1 MNAPLLSR
9 GHLSSE
15 AIDLLL
21 LAALSAPE
29 ATEAQAHLDGCDD
42 CRARWKELNE
52 DKQRF
57 EQFVFART
65 LPKVEAR
72 VARERS
78 VFGGDSFFAR
88 FKFQLLLPVL
98 GVAAAV
104 ALVMTMG
111 PGTQT
116 EDDVYVGI
124 KGGKAAGAQ
133 PSLEVFAVR
142 GSGGVFQVAAG
153 AKLQPKDRIGFM
165 VNTAGAKYLMVAS
178 RDGAG
183 VFSVYHPFGA
193 QQSEPVSQTK
203 SKVELPTKVELD
215 ETLGSERVVAVLS
228 DEPVTAQQ
236 VEEALKADPQ
246 NPKLPGVRF
255 VTTEFVKVAP

>member
-21 LAALSAPE
+21 LAALSPPE
-29 ATEAQAHLDGCDD
+29 ANEAKQHLDGCDD
-42 CRARWKELNE
+42 CRGRWRELND

-72 VARERS
+72 VAADRAGF
-78 VFGGDSFFAR
+78 FGR
-88 FKFQLLLPVL
+88 FKLQLLLPIL
-98 GVAAAV
+98 GVAAALAIV
-104 ALVMTMG
+104 ASMG

-124 KGGKAAGAQ
+124 KGGQSQ
-133 PSLEVFAVR
+133 PTLELFAVR
-142 GSGGVFQVAAG
+142 GSGGSFPVTAG
-153 AKLQPKDRIGFM
+153 VTLQPRDKIRFV
-165 VNTAGAKYLMVAS
+165 VNPAGAKYLIVAS

-183 VFSVYHPFGA
+183 VFSVYHPYGA
-193 QQSEPVSQTK
+193 QQSQPVAAVK
-203 SKVELPTKVELD
+203 AKLELPDSVELD
-215 ETLGSERVVAVLS
+215 ATLGAERVVAAFS
-228 DEPVTAQQ
+228 EEPVSAQK
-236 VEEALKADPQ
+236 VEAALRADPK

>member
-1 MNAPLLSR
+1 MNAQLLSR

-21 LAALSAPE
+21 LAALSPPE
-29 ATEAQAHLDGCDD
+29 ANEAKQHLDGCDD
-42 CRARWKELNE
+42 CRARWRELNE

-72 VARERS
+72 VASERAGF
-78 VFGGDSFFAR
+78 FGR
-88 FKFQLLLPVL
+88 FKLAFLIPAL
-98 GVAAAV
+98 GLAAALAVV
-104 ALVMTMG
+104 ATTG

-116 EDDVYVGI
+116 EDDLYVGI
-124 KGGKAAGAQ
+124 KGSKAE

-142 GSGGVFQVAAG
+142 GAGGVFPVTAG
-153 AKLQPKDRIGFM
+153 VTLQPKDRIGFM

-178 RDGAG
+178 QDGAG
-183 VFSVYHPFGA
+183 VFSVYHPYGA
-193 QQSEPVSQTK
+193 QRSQPVAP
-203 SKVELPTKVELD
+203 SKVKLDVPTKVELD
-215 ETLGSERVVAVLS
+215 GTLGSERIVAVLS
-228 DEPVTAQQ
+228 DEPVTAEQ
-236 VEEALKADPQ
+236 VEAALKADPK

-255 VTTEFVKVAP
+255 VGTEFVKVAP

>member
-1 MNAPLLSR
+1 MNALLSR

-21 LAALSAPE
+21 LAALPTAE
-29 ATEAQAHLDGCDD
+29 ANEARAHLDNCDD
-42 CRARWKELNE
+42 CRNRWRELNE

-72 VARERS
+72 VAANRAGF
-78 VFGGDSFFAR
+78 FGR
-88 FKFQLLLPVL
+88 FKLQFLVPAL
-98 GVAAAV
+98 GLAAALAVV
-104 ALVMTMG
+104 ATTG

-124 KGGKAAGAQ
+124 KGGQ
-133 PSLEVFAVR
+133 PQPTLEVFAVR
-142 GSGGVFQVAAG
+142 GAGGAFPVAPG
-153 AKLQPKDRIGFM
+153 VTLQPKDKIRFV
-165 VNTAGAKYLMVAS
+165 VNPAGAKYLIVAS

-193 QQSEPVSQTK
+193 QQSQPVAAK
-203 SKVELPTKVELD
+203 SKLELPGAVELD
-215 ETLGSERVVAVLS
+215 ATLGAERLVAAFSEEPLS
-228 DEPVTAQQ
+228 AEQ
-236 VEEALKADPQ
+236 VEAALKADPK

>member
-1 MNAPLLSR
+1 MNALTR

-15 AIDLLL
+15 TIDLLL
-21 LAALSAPE
+21 LSALSAPE
-29 ATEAQAHLDGCDD
+29 ANQAKEHLDTCAH
-42 CRARWKELNE
+42 CKQRWQELNE

-72 VARERS
+72 VQAERQ
-78 VFGGDSFFAR
+78 GFFAR
-88 FKFQLLLPVL
+88 FKLQILIPAIGL
-98 GVAAAV
+98 AAAFAV
-104 ALVMTMG
+104 VSAF

-124 KGGKAAGAQ
+124 KGGQ
-133 PSLEVFAVR
+133 PSLDVFAVR
-142 GSGGVFQVAAG
+142 GESGAFQVKGG
-153 AKLQPKDRIGFM
+153 AKLQPSDKIRFV
-165 VNTAGAKYLMVAS
+165 VNPAGAKYLLVAS

-193 QQSEPVSQTK
+193 EKSQPVADK
-203 SKVELPTKVELD
+203 NAKVELPGAVELD
-215 ETLGSERVVAVLS
+215 ATLGTEHIVAAFSEEPLS
-228 DEPVTAQQ
+228 ATQ
-236 VEEALKADPQ
+236 VKEALEADPK

-255 VTTEFVKVAP
+255 VTVEFAKVAP

>member
-21 LAALSAPE
+21 LAALSPPE
-29 ATEAQAHLDGCDD
+29 ANEAKQHLDGCDD
-42 CRARWKELNE
+42 CRNRWRELNE

-72 VARERS
+72 VAADRAGF
-78 VFGGDSFFAR
+78 FGR
-88 FKFQLLLPVL
+88 FKLQFLIPVL
-98 GVAAAV
+98 GIAAAA
-104 ALVMTMG
+104 ALVSTMG

-124 KGGKAAGAQ
+124 KGSQSLQ
-133 PSLEVFAVR
+133 PSLEIFAVR
-142 GSGGVFQVAAG
+142 GSGGAFVVAPG
-153 AKLQPKDRIGFM
+153 VSLQPKDRIRFV
-165 VNTAGAKYLMVAS
+165 VNPAGGKYLILAS

-183 VFSVYHPFGA
+183 VFSVYYPFGA
-193 QQSEPVSQTK
+193 QQSQPLATAK
-203 SKVELPTKVELD
+203 SKVELPGAVELD
-215 ETLGSERVVAVLS
+215 GTLGEERLVAAFS
-228 DEPVTAQQ
+228 DEPLTAEQ
-236 VEEALKADPQ
+236 VESALKADPK

>member
-1 MNAPLLSR
+1 MNALLSR

-21 LAALSAPE
+21 LAALPAPE
-29 ATEAQAHLDGCDD
+29 ANEAKQHLDGCDD
-42 CRARWKELNE
+42 CRARWQQLNE

-72 VARERS
+72 VAAARE
-78 VFGGDSFFAR
+78 GFFAR
-88 FKFQLLLPVL
+88 FKLKLLIPIL
-98 GVAAAV
+98 GVATALAV
-104 ALVMTMG
+104 VATMG

-116 EDDVYVGI
+116 EDDLYVGI
-124 KGGKAAGAQ
+124 KGAAQ
-133 PSLEVFAVR
+133 PTLEVFAVR
-142 GSGGVFQVAAG
+142 GAGGVFLVTAG
-153 AKLQPKDRIGFM
+153 VTLQPKDRIGFM

-193 QQSEPVSQTK
+193 QQSQPVGPTK
-203 SKVELPTKVELD
+203 TKLELPTKVELD
-215 ETLGSERVVAVLS
+215 ETLGAERVVAVLS

-236 VEEALKADPQ
+236 VEAALKADPK
-246 NPKLPGVRF
+246 NPQLPGVRF
-255 VTTEFVKVAP
+255 VATEFVKVAP

>member
-21 LAALSAPE
+21 LAALSDPE
-29 ATEAQAHLDGCDD
+29 AAEARAHLEGCQD
-42 CRARWKELNE
+42 CKVRWDELNQ

-72 VARERS
+72 VAADRAGF
-78 VFGGDSFFAR
+78 FGR
-88 FKFQLLLPVL
+88 FKLQLLIPLL
-98 GVAAAV
+98 GVATAL
-104 ALVMTMG
+104 ALVATMG

-124 KGGKAAGAQ
+124 KGGQ

-142 GSGGVFQVAAG
+142 GAGGVFQVTAG
-153 AKLQPKDRIGFM
+153 VTLQPKDRIGFM
-165 VNTAGAKYLMVAS
+165 VNPAGAKYLMVAS

-193 QQSEPVSQTK
+193 QQSQPVGPAK
-203 SKVELPTKVELD
+203 ARLELPTKVELD
-215 ETLGSERVVAVLS
+215 GTLGAERVVAVLS
-228 DEPVTAQQ
+228 DEPVTAEQ
-236 VEEALKADPQ
+236 VEAAIKADPK
-246 NPKLPGVRF
+246 NPRLPGVRF
-255 VTTEFVKVAP
+255 VSTEFVKVAP